1 MDEAELEFDDV
12 LGNLARDAGKVVGTL
27 AILLFAPLICLLA
40 AFGGLPEAAR
50 STGAA
55 AVLDDIPPDQLEVMQ
70 QVSFQTGIPWQIFA
84 GIAKIESDFGHNM
97 ATSSAGAIGYGQFM
111 PATWAAYG
119 RDENA
124 DGVADP
130 YDFHDVIPAMGRL
143 LLASG
148 APADMPHALYAYNHS
163 RAYIDHVLAYAAAYG
178 YVDPASLPARAVA
191 LARSRIGAPY
201 VWGAEGPDAFDCSG
215 LVYWAYSQLGVQV
228 PRTAQPQFEW
238 ALPIEPS
245 QLQPG
250 DLVFFQICCQST
262 DTVTHV
268 GMYIGNGQMIHA
280 PVPGEYV
287 RVEDL
292 SSPYWREHLA
302 ATGRPPYWLVGN
314 GA

>member
-1 MDEAELEFDDV
+1 MDEAEPEFDDV
-12 LGNLARDAGKVVGTL
+12 LGNLVRDAGKVVGAL
-27 AILLFAPLICLLA
+27 AVLLFAPLILLLA

-84 GIAKIESDFGHNM
+84 GIAKIESDFGRNM

-119 RDENA
+119 ADENG
-124 DGVADP
+124 DGIADP

-163 RAYIDHVLAYAAAYG
+163 WAYVDHVLAYAAAYG
-178 YVDPASLPARAVA
+178 YVDPASIPARAVA

-201 VWGAEGPDAFDCSG
+201 LWGAEGPDAFDCSG

-250 DLVFFQICCQST
+250 DLVFWQGTYPTS
-262 DTVTHV
+262 DSVSHV
-268 GMYIGNGQMIHA
+268 GMYTGNGMVVMA
-280 PVPGEYV
+280 TDTGDFV
-287 RVEDL
+287 REVAL
-292 SSPYWREHLA
+292 SNPYWTAHYA
-302 ATGRPPYWLVGN
+302 AAGRPPYWVVP
-314 GA
+314 A

>member
-1 MDEAELEFDDV
+1 MDAVELETGDV
-12 LGNLARDAGKVVGTL
+12 LGDLGRDAAKVIGPL
-27 AILLFAPLICLLA
+27 ALLLFAPLLLLLA
-40 AFGGLPEAAR
+40 AFGGLPEATR
-50 STGAA
+50 TTAA
-55 AVLDDIPPDQLEVMQ
+55 AVAIEEIPPDQLEVMQ
-70 QVSFQTGIPWQIFA
+70 QESLRTGIPWQIFA
-84 GIAKIESDFGHNM
+84 AIAKVESDFGRNM
-97 ATSSAGAIGYGQFM
+97 ETSEAGAIGYGQFL

-119 RDENA
+119 E
-124 DGVADP
+124 GGDP

-163 RAYIDHVLAYAAAYG
+163 WAYVDHVLAYAAAYG
-178 YVDPASLPARAVA
+178 YVDPASIPARAVA

-201 VWGAEGPDAFDCSG
+201 VWGAAGPDAFDCSG

-287 RVEDL
+287 RIEDI
-292 SSPYWREHLA
+292 STPYWREHLA
-302 ATGRPPYWLVGN
+302 ATGRPPYWVVP
-314 GA
+314 A